1 MTLKTKQI
9 NTGKATILAVELPKG
24 VSNLRIDKFP
34 RAGNWLTDCD
44 SKELNA
50 WKVNLPQGNWKSPG
64 FADQIT
70 EEQAMEVVD
79 GSFCTTNGCVL
90 YEDYE
95 NENDIH
101 LTALDSFNSLL
112 KTNGVVTVNPY
123 GSEPPHNYG
132 LLHLYP
138 TRDELMDLSF
148 QDALR
153 WQTAQSQLWENVYIL
168 VKVD

>member
-9 NTGKATILAVELPKG
+9 NTGKATILTVELPKG

-70 EEQAMEVVD
+70 EEQAMEVVEHNIFD
-79 GSFCTTNGCVL
+79 S
-90 YEDYE
+90 DYKCAT
-95 NENDIH
+95 DK
-101 LTALDSFNSLL
+101 LNSLL
-112 KTNGVVTVNPY
+112 KANAVVTVNPY

-138 TRDELMDLSF
+138 TGDELMDLSF